1 LCESST
7 GVAVTNLGMKSPGDR
22 HAAREV
28 ARSLAGA
35 DGFERSR
42 RERKK
47 DEMRFA
53 HLKRR
58 G

>member
-1 LCESST
+1 
-7 GVAVTNLGMKSPGDR
+7 MKIPGDR
-22 HAAREV
+22 HAARDV